1 MNDRNLSFDFTA
13 PAPAPEPEKPKPP
26 APRVLSV
33 AELDAAIRGTL
44 ERSFAAAVLV
54 EGEVAGASTPKSGH
68 VYFCL
73 KDEEKDAQIDAV
85 IYKSSLTP
93 RMRAL
98 LVDGQ
103 RVRLRGR
110 PTFWSPRGKLQL
122 VADRVEAAGK
132 GALLEALE
140 RLKAKLAAEGL
151 FAAERKRALPSE
163 PRIIGVVTSPSGA
176 AIHDICRVA
185 FRRGGAHILLAPAM
199 VQGATA
205 PESILRGLLALQ
217 RIEGVDVIVVGR
229 GGGSSEDLAAFN
241 DEALVRAVAASRVP
255 VVSAVGH
262 EVDVTLTDFAADA
275 RAATPSQ
282 AAELLV
288 PDRRERARRL
298 VVARAHLARAMKS
311 RIRDLR
317 MALADAQAT
326 LGDPR
331 LAIASHQQTL
341 DDLDARLEGATRAAL
356 SRRSELLG
364 RASQRL
370 AYVHP
375 QAVIARERA
384 ALSRVSDRLGVVMRA
399 SIERRAGSLG
409 AAGARLDALSPLKVL
424 SRGYAIAA
432 KGTHAVR
439 TADDVKVGDTVRV
452 RVEAARFDATVTN
465 VEAIPNKD
473 AKGRA

>member
-1 MNDRNLSFDFTA
+1 MADRNLSFDFTA
-13 PAPAPEPEKPKPP
+13 PPPEPPKVEKREPP
-26 APRVLSV
+26 EPRVLTV

-44 ERSFAAAVLV
+44 ERSFAQSVLV
-54 EGEVAGASTPKSGH
+54 EGEVANTSTPKSGH

-98 LVDGQ
+98 LVDGA
-103 RVRLRGR
+103 RVRVRGR
-110 PTFWSPRGKLQL
+110 PTFWSPRGRLQL
-122 VADRVEAAGK
+122 VADRVDAAGK

-151 FAAERKRALPSE
+151 FAVERKRALPAE
-163 PRIIGVVTSPSGA
+163 PRVIGVVTSPSGA

-185 FRRGGAHILLAPAM
+185 FRRGGARILLAPAI

-205 PESILRGLLALQ
+205 PESIRRALLALQ
-217 RIEGVDVIVVGR
+217 RVEDVDVIIVGR

-241 DEALVRAVAASRVP
+241 DEALVRTVAKCRVP

-262 EVDVTLTDFAADA
+262 EVDVTLTDFAADR

-288 PDRRERARRL
+288 PDQRERARRL
-298 VVARAHLARAMKS
+298 AVARAHLARAM
-311 RIRDLR
+311 RAAITERR
-317 MALADAQAT
+317 VALADVQSL

-341 DDLDARLEGATRAAL
+341 DDLDARLEARAQGTIA
-356 SRRSELLG
+356 RRRELLA
-364 RASQRL
+364 RAQQRL

-375 QAVIARERA
+375 REVVARETA
-384 ALSRVSDRLGVVMRA
+384 ALARVSDRLGVVMRA
-399 SIERRAGSLG
+399 ALERRAGALG

-424 SRGYAIAA
+424 SRGYAIATNE
-432 KGTHAVR
+432 GRAVR
-439 TADDVKVGDTVRV
+439 TLDDVRPGDTVRV
-452 RVEAARFDATVTN
+452 RVEDARFEASVTSVERVERRDA
-465 VEAIPNKD
+465 
-473 AKGRA
+473 